1 MNICE
6 LQQEILRIK
15 KENDVCVL
23 AHSYQA
29 REITEVA
36 DFTGDSFQLSV
47 KAKDA
52 PQKTVVMCGVR
63 FMAETVKLLSP
74 EKTVYLA
81 NPTAGCPM
89 AEQMD
94 KDIISV

>member
-29 REITEVA
+29 REIT
-36 DFTGDSFQLSV
+36 
-47 KAKDA
+47 
-52 PQKTVVMCGVR
+52 
-63 FMAETVKLLSP
+63 
-74 EKTVYLA
+74 
-81 NPTAGCPM
+81 
-89 AEQMD
+89 
-94 KDIISV
+94 